1 MIVSD
6 NAQTFKVTAEWVKII
21 RKSEKMQNHLTS
33 EEITWKF
40 NLARS
45 PWWGGFYE
53 RLIKEIKKTLY
64 KTLGKSH
71 LSFEGMEQ
79 VVMDIEKNLNNRPL
93 TYVESETESEVLT
106 PNVIMWGGNAYPLE
120 EIEADTDELTAMKK
134 RLIMMH
140 GNVGR
145 RNTFTL

>member
-6 NAQTFKVTAEWVKII
+6 NVQTFKITAEWVKII
-21 RKSEKMQNHLTS
+21 RKSEKMQNHLAN
-33 EEITWKF
+33 EEIIWKF

-79 VVMDIEKNLNNRPL
+79 IVMDIERNLNSRPL
-93 TYVESETESEVLT
+93 TYVKSETESEVLT
-106 PNVIMWGGNAYPLE
+106 PNVIMWGGNVYPLK
-120 EIEADTDELTAMKK
+120 EIEVDMDELTSMNR
-134 RLIMMH
+134 RLINAKQH
-140 GNVGR
+140 A
-145 RNTFTL
+145 